1 MQYMETFF
9 IINYIAVAI
18 SLVLVMLLVYQLFKL
33 LEKTHPSYY
42 KTIGRPL
49 ANGPMHYDIEDIFS
63 IYVRLLKGW
72 FFAYAMVF
80 RGIPRGF
87 PEDNSLRKL
96 ARVIRISLTVLI
108 CLFISLIIV
117 SYLFYQSSL

>member
-1 MQYMETFF
+1 MQYIETFF
-9 IINYIAVAI
+9 IINYIAAV
-18 SLVLVMLLVYQLFKL
+18 SLVLAMLLVHRLFKL
-33 LEKTHPSYY
+33 LEKTYPSYY

-49 ANGPMHYDIEDIFS
+49 VTGPMHYDIEDMFN
-63 IYVRLLKGW
+63 IYVRLLKGS
-72 FFAYAMVF
+72 FFGYAMVF
-80 RGIPRGF
+80 RGVPRGF

-117 SYLFYQSSL
+117 FYLFYQSSL